1 MIITQ
6 KAMSRRTVLRGLGAS
21 VALPLLDGMVPAYV
35 ALRATAAP
43 AQRLGIVYVPMGAV
57 MENWTP
63 ATEGAGFELSPILQ
77 PLAPVRDQL
86 LVLTGLDNQPA
97 VALPGEPAGGHGR
110 IGAAF
115 LTGVHAKPTEGV
127 DFRAGVSIDQ
137 IAGAEL
143 GRETQLASLE
153 VGLESTDLAGAC
165 DVGYSCAYVNTLC
178 WRSPTTPL
186 PMENNPRAVFE
197 RLFGDSDSTDSTA
210 RATRLRRNRSLLDSV
225 QGAVS
230 DRRRELGAGDQV
242 RLTEYLDAIRDVERR
257 IQLAEAQSDR
267 ELPLFERPAGSIP
280 ESFEEYARIMIDL
293 QILAFESDMTRVI
306 TFMIGKELSS
316 RTFPELGVP
325 DQHHPLSHHQN
336 KPESLEK
343 LTRVQVFQAGLLAYY
358 LERLRSTPDG
368 DGSLLDHMTLIY
380 GSGMSNSNLHV
391 PLGLPILVAGGGA
404 GTLRGGR
411 HIRYP
416 EGTPLSN
423 LYQTVL
429 SKLGVPVERIGD
441 STGTFRELSGV

>member
-21 VALPLLDGMVPAYV
+21 VALPLLDGMVPAYA
-35 ALRATAAP
+35 ALRATATP

-230 DRRRELGAGDQV
+230 DRRRELGTGDQV

-358 LERLRSTPDG
+358 LERLRATPGG

-441 STGTFRELSGV
+441 STGMFRELSGV

>member
-1 MIITQ
+1 MLAQ
-6 KAMSRRTVLRGLGAS
+6 PDDAVADGEQPAGRVRT
-21 VALPLLDGMVPAYV
+21 
-35 ALRATAAP
+35 ALRRQRQHRFDGTGDAAP
-43 AQRLGIVYVPMGAV
+43 AQP
-57 MENWTP
+57 
-63 ATEGAGFELSPILQ
+63 Q
-77 PLAPVRDQL
+77 
-86 LVLTGLDNQPA
+86 
-97 VALPGEPAGGHGR
+97 
-110 IGAAF
+110 
-115 LTGVHAKPTEGV
+115 
-127 DFRAGVSIDQ
+127 
-137 IAGAEL
+137 
-143 GRETQLASLE
+143 
-153 VGLESTDLAGAC
+153 
-165 DVGYSCAYVNTLC
+165 
-178 WRSPTTPL
+178 
-186 PMENNPRAVFE
+186 
-197 RLFGDSDSTDSTA
+197 
-210 RATRLRRNRSLLDSV
+210 
-225 QGAVS
+225 
-230 DRRRELGAGDQV
+230 QV

-293 QILAFESDMTRVI
+293 QLLAFESDMTRVI

-316 RTFPELGVP
+316 RTYPELGVP

-358 LERLRSTPDG
+358 LERLRSPPDG

-441 STGTFRELSGV
+441 STGMFRELSGV

>member
-21 VALPLLDGMVPAYV
+21 VTLPLLDGMVPAYA
-35 ALRATAAP
+35 ALRATATP

-230 DRRRELGAGDQV
+230 DRRRELGTGDQV

>member
-21 VALPLLDGMVPAYV
+21 VTLPLLDGMVPAYA
-35 ALRATAAP
+35 ALRATATP

-225 QGAVS
+225 RGAVS
-230 DRRRELGAGDQV
+230 DRRRELGTGDQV

-441 STGTFRELSGV
+441 STGMFRELSGV

>member
-21 VALPLLDGMVPAYV
+21 VALPLLDGMVPAYA
-35 ALRATAAP
+35 ALRATATP

-197 RLFGDSDSTDSTA
+197 RLFGDSDSTDSTV

-230 DRRRELGAGDQV
+230 DRRRELGTGDQV